1 MGQLAEPGVATFVL
15 TLVLERARLLVRLF
29 VVIVLV
35 LEIVP
40 ARVLIVVLRPLVPMV
55 ARPVVLAP
63 VKEQR
68 AEVVAL
74 AGAIAQT
81 ARALVRTLAEKSA
94 GLQ

>member
-1 MGQLAEPGVATFVL
+1 MTPLVQTHVRATV
-15 TLVLERARLLVRLF
+15 RLLVLLF

-35 LEIVP
+35 LVIV
-40 ARVLIVVLRPLVPMV
+40 AAHVLIVVLLALVPTGV
-55 ARPVVLAP
+55 RPVVLAP

-81 ARALVRTLAEKSA
+81 AWALVRTLAEKSA